1 MDESSS
7 KRMVLDVS
15 GLTLLVAAS
24 TWSRVSPLSSL
35 LVTPLVF
42 VVLVFGCLAWSVWRS
57 RPQ

>member
-24 TWSRVSPLSSL
+24 TWSRSALSVHCS
-35 LVTPLVF
+35 
-42 VVLVFGCLAWSVWRS
+42 
-57 RPQ
+57 